1 MRTGDERAVVE
12 DSLSCL
18 AQGHLEAY
26 FDGRVLGGMVEFQ
39 QGKSGV
45 GLFAALLT
53 SHARLLRDLPLWE
66 WPQSDICGP
75 RKGRRLSPWGYS
87 LSLDCEPKA
96 PLTSISPQ
104 AVHLL

>member
-1 MRTGDERAVVE
+1 M
-12 DSLSCL
+12 
-18 AQGHLEAY
+18 
-26 FDGRVLGGMVEFQ
+26 
-39 QGKSGV
+39 

-66 WPQSDICGP
+66 WPPVRHLWAQEREKAVTLGLQP
-75 RKGRRLSPWGYS
+75 QFRL
-87 LSLDCEPKA
+87 EPKA